1 MKSIVEKLRTTVEE
15 KMAVVEETV
24 HSFEHVERVFKI
36 ATHLAIQE
44 GAYLE
49 LVQVGALLHDIGWT
63 VGKPHHETGA
73 ELAREILKKMDYP
86 SEETIVSI
94 VLHHHLDCK
103 DKLRTLEEKVVWDAD
118 KIDLLGILGIVRTF
132 HLLGNQPFDSV
143 VQRAFKELKTVYPLL
158 NTTTAKIIA
167 EKRQKET
174 LFLLVALKEE
184 LLLEDLH
191 LSSNNLTQWKKNQV
205 SVNCLSRTR

>member
-15 KMAVVEETV
+15 KMDVVEGTV
-24 HSFEHVERVFKI
+24 HSFEHVDRVFRI
-36 ATHLAIQE
+36 ATHMAIQE
-44 GAYLE
+44 GADLE

-73 ELAREILKKMDYP
+73 EIAGEILKEMSYP
-86 SEETIVSI
+86 KKKTIVNI
-94 VLHHHLDCK
+94 VLHHHLECR
-103 DKLRTLEEKVVWDAD
+103 DKLDTLEEKVVWDAD
-118 KIDLLGILGIVRTF
+118 KIDLLGILGIVRAF
-132 HLLGNQPFDSV
+132 HLLGNQPFDFV
-143 VQRAFKELKTVYPLL
+143 VQRAFKELKTIYPLL

-174 LFLLVALKEE
+174 LVLLAALKEE

-191 LSSNNLTQWKKNQV
+191 LSNNSPVPNRRKT
-205 SVNCLSRTR
+205 